1 MILSFKKTA
10 PSFFSGQLTFLQA
23 NDGGILRPSKP
34 ARPPVMRQLISAD
47 PHLAVEPLEAL
58 IINTMHSQDPTRQAT
73 LAGKITRLVARK
85 PLRRPTSILCRL
97 VTMLID
103 PAIKIPLPQN
113 GLLLR
118 LIDYIKTSVPTSP
131 PCAELYVAQR
141 FRLEIICY
149 HPVYRR

>member
-1 MILSFKKTA
+1 
-10 PSFFSGQLTFLQA
+10 
-23 NDGGILRPSKP
+23 
-34 ARPPVMRQLISAD
+34 MRQLISAD

-73 LAGKITRLVARK
+73 LAGENTRLVTQK
-85 PLRRPTSILCRL
+85 PLRKPTSILCRL

-118 LIDYIKTSVPTSP
+118 LIDYIKRQCPLPRLVPNYMSRNAFAWRSLAITLYTGDDDHVEILRKL
-131 PCAELYVAQR
+131 PCPAEQM
-141 FRLEIICY
+141 RLLMMKC
-149 HPVYRR
+149 PS